1 MNDIIYQNKVRES
14 IPNDFTSVLICFS
27 CKSIQNGRAER
38 PKKNSE
44 GSSVKFEWLLS
55 ESDYF
60 KRLF

>member
-1 MNDIIYQNKVRES
+1 MNDIIYQNKVREP

-27 CKSIQNGRAER
+27 RQNIQNGRTER

-44 GSSVKFEWLLS
+44 GSSGNFEWLLS

-60 KRLF
+60 KILF